1 METVFTIIILL
12 FSAIVTIII
21 VAIVAG
27 ITALVGPKSNAGGR
41 FKKVFKYGLWSLII
55 SPLMFLY
62 GGLVERNT
70 YVVNEVELESND
82 ISQDVDGYKI
92 VQISDLHLFSFKH
105 RKDYLQ
111 RMVNKINSIEADVI
125 LFTGD
130 IVTYGPEE
138 IDGLENILA
147 GLKAKE
153 GVYSILGNHDY
164 CIYDRFISE
173 EERIENVREII
184 ERERNMGWNV
194 MLNTNVN
201 IGRDSSIC
209 LVGVENISSSVHFPS
224 YGSLNKAIEGAKGDY
239 TILMSHDPSYW
250 EAAIKS
256 HPEIDL
262 TLSGHTHAMQ
272 LSLFGYSPSRLLY
285 KYFRGLYSKD
295 GHHLYVNIGLGETA
309 IMSRIGA
316 YPEITVLSL
325 CKTKATSPE
334 VI

>member
-12 FSAIVTIII
+12 FSAIVTLII

-27 ITALVGPKSNAGGR
+27 ITAVAGPKSKAGDR
-41 FKKVFKYGLWSLII
+41 FKKVFKYGLWALVI

-62 GGLVERNT
+62 GGLVERNSFT
-70 YVVNEVELESND
+70 INEVEIQSDKL
-82 ISQDVDGYKI
+82 SQAIGEYKI
-92 VQISDLHLFSFKH
+92 VQISDLHLFSFQN

-111 RMVNKINSIEADVI
+111 RMVDRINSIEADVI

-138 IDGLENILA
+138 MDGLEEILG
-147 GLKAKE
+147 GLKAEE

-164 CIYDRFISE
+164 CIYDRFITE

-184 ERERNMGWNV
+184 ERESNMGWNV
-194 MLNTNVN
+194 LLNTNVN
-201 IGRDSSIC
+201 LGRDSSIC

-224 YGSLNKAIEGAKGDY
+224 YGSLNKAIEGASGDY

-285 KYFRGLYSKD
+285 KYYRGLYTKD
-295 GHHLYVNIGLGETA
+295 DNHLYVNIGLGETA

-316 YPEITVLSL
+316 YPEITVISL
-325 CKTKATSPE
+325 KR
-334 VI
+334 